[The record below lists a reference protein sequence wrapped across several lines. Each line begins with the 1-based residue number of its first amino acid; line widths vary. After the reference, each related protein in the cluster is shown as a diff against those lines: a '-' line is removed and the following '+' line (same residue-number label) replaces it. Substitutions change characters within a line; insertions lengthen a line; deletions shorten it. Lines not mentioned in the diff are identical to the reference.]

1 MARNMTTGKSRHG
14 RALTIFLPFLVLTAG
29 ATSAAQATTYYVNS
43 ATGNDRAAGTTA
55 DQPWRSLA
63 RVRDYPL
70 MPGDQVLLMA
80 GSRWQEPL
88 TITRSGRS
96 GAPISVAA
104 FGTGARP
111 RIDAGGISPH
121 GVGVIN
127 AEYVS
132 VSGLE
137 VTNDNPAPA
146 QRFGVLV
153 SAVDR
158 GVTRGIRI
166 SDMYI
171 HDVRGVNDRKDNG
184 GIVFSAT
191 GKKLPTRFQDLVIER
206 NIVWKVDR
214 SGIAG
219 IADRISAKDWFPSEK
234 IVIRDNLVEDIGGDG
249 IVPRGTDGALI
260 EHNIVRYAGA
270 RAPGYNAGIWQWS
283 TDNSLIQLN
292 EAAYTRTRYDGQ
304 GFDSDFN
311 SRRTTLLYNYSHD
324 NAGGF
329 LLICSPGRN
338 DKDNLG
344 NRGTVARY
352 NVSRNDALRIFQ
364 LAGNVSDVL
373 VEKNVIHVGKGMDVQ
388 MVVATNWDGWAQ
400 DVRIVE
406 NDFKVA
412 GTARYGSESGRSGP
426 DYLIKAGF
434 APAQYIR
441 FRDNRYWGSHVLPQP
456 AGRGGGRRDPALSR
470 SARRL
475 AGAGVRSGQGRGLS
489 RIHGPAPRLDAGHA
503 ATRTGPG
510 GSAAPAAPHLHLRS
524 APLTGGAGGMHRPCP
539 AITRPLQGER
549 DAPVHLAGAQFVQH
563 GVHLV
568 ERPGR
573 HVRLH
578 LALDREGDRFGQVA
592 PRADDR
598 PAHGHALEYHVED
611 RRREIARRQADQ
623 ADGRAPKSLGRRS
636 PGQRRGAT
644 PPSPARHG
652 RRRRSHSALPP
663 RHCRPAHPA
672 PGPRPATGPAPACS
686 RQCPAR

>member
-1 MARNMTTGKSRHG
+1 MSARFVSLPLFALLLAAGPVTAA
-14 RALTIFLPFLVLTAG
+14 RAE
-29 ATSAAQATTYYVNS
+29 TYYIDAS
-43 ATGNDRAAGTTA
+43 TGDDRAAGTS
-55 DQPWRSLA
+55 PERPLRSLA
-63 RVRDYPL
+63 RISSLPL
-70 MPGDQVLLMA
+70 APGDTIYLAA
-80 GSRWQEPL
+80 GSVWREPL
-88 TITRSGRS
+88 TISRSGRA

-104 FGTGARP
+104 YGIGARP
-111 RIDAGGISPH
+111 RIDAGGVSAH
-121 GVGVIN
+121 GVGIIN

-132 VSGLE
+132 ISGLE

-146 QRFGVLV
+146 PRYGVFV

-191 GKKLPTRFQDLVIER
+191 GRKLPTRFQDLVIER

-219 IADRISAKDWFPSEK
+219 ISDRVTVADWFPSEK
-234 IVIRDNLVEDIGGDG
+234 VVIRDNLVEDIGGDG

-344 NRGTVARY
+344 NRGTIARY
-352 NVSRNDALRIFQ
+352 NVSRNDAMRIFQ

-373 VEKNVIHVGKGMDVQ
+373 IEKNVIHVGKGRDVQ
-388 MVVATNWDGWAQ
+388 MVVATNWDGWAR
-400 DVRIVE
+400 DVRIAE

-434 APAQYIR
+434 APAEYVR
-441 FRDNRYWGSHVLPQP
+441 FRDNRYWGSHVDLPAEAIGDPVLPYVDQP
-456 AGRGGGRRDPALSR
+456 ADWQVPVFDPAR
-470 SARRL
+470 SDGFAAFMGRHRAWMLAMLQRELATSVALRQPRRISIFEARR
-475 AGAGVRSGQGRGLS
+475 
-489 RIHGPAPRLDAGHA
+489 
-503 ATRTGPG
+503 
-510 GSAAPAAPHLHLRS
+510 
-524 APLTGGAGGMHRPCP
+524 
-539 AITRPLQGER
+539 
-549 DAPVHLAGAQFVQH
+549 
-563 GVHLV
+563 
-568 ERPGR
+568 
-573 HVRLH
+573 
-578 LALDREGDRFGQVA
+578 
-592 PRADDR
+592 
-598 PAHGHALEYHVED
+598 
-611 RRREIARRQADQ
+611 
-623 ADGRAPKSLGRRS
+623 
-636 PGQRRGAT
+636 
-644 PPSPARHG
+644 
-652 RRRRSHSALPP
+652 
-663 RHCRPAHPA
+663 
-672 PGPRPATGPAPACS
+672 
-686 RQCPAR
+686 